1 MIEAAMTIS
10 NSTITIEVV
19 GKIIKF
25 GKELT
30 ENQLFYLTE

>member
-10 NSTITIEVV
+10 NSTIPIEVV

-30 ENQLFYLTE
+30 EKPIVFT